1 MVAAI
6 LLFNSQ
12 RDLVHQVII
21 DNGFY
26 LVFYLVVTND
36 FLGWQDLLE
45 LAQVTLLEF
54 YGVCLDFQVA
64 IQ

>member
-1 MVAAI
+1 MGK
-6 LLFNSQ
+6 

-21 DNGFY
+21 NNGLY
-26 LVFYLVVTND
+26 LVFYLVVTD
-36 FLGWQDLLE
+36 HFLGWQDLLE

-54 YGVCLDFQVA
+54 YGICLDFQVA